1 MWFGLLVMQSIRTY
15 ILKNKHS
22 TARRLDTSSTFI
34 GISHITKLDQEAKK
48 LYTKKV
54 KFVLSLPML

>member
-22 TARRLDTSSTFI
+22 TAKRLDTSGTST
-34 GISHITKLDQEAKK
+34 GTSHITKLDQEAKK
-48 LYTKKV
+48 QSYTPKR
-54 KFVLSLPML
+54 